1 MQRMELHFQGV
12 KLPKLGSI
20 QDRIYRQYMD
30 KQVQR
35 EVTKDRLT
43 MLSTLTSPQISDQ
56 NKWSLWKKDIGGIW
70 NQYLGLSFHM
80 EIPTE
85 EDQDKKLLEF
95 YEKVVKPA
103 SIKMHK
109 DRKTG
114 KLSLLGAEALFGSA
128 VQT

>member
-1 MQRMELHFQGV
+1 MQRMELHLQGV
-12 KLPKLGSI
+12 KLPRLGSV
-20 QDRIYRQYMD
+20 QDRVDRQFMD
-30 KQVQR
+30 KQTQR
-35 EVTKDRLT
+35 QVYRDRLG
-43 MLSTLTSPQISDQ
+43 MLATLTSPQISDQ
-56 NKWSLWKKDIGGIW
+56 NKWSLWKKDISEIW
-70 NQYLGLSFHM
+70 NQYLGLSFHVD
-80 EIPTE
+80 IPTE

-114 KLSLLGAEALFGSA
+114 KLSLLGAEAIFGGA